1 MIWRYKSIE
10 DWKNAPTVDKQ
21 GRDIPQGGTSP
32 GPVSGRLKTTR
43 QRVHYLINAGYL
55 DAVYIQEGL
64 KTGYIYIS
72 DESVDRFLKNPP
84 PKPGP
89 KKRVSIPEI
98 AKWVLKGFW
107 EDVKARRSLT
117 VDEMKK
123 WLESTKEGKDFRL
136 RLRDQ
141 YGPKYYAI
149 EEAVIAAAVG
159 LGLKKPER

>member
-10 DWKNAPTVDKQ
+10 DWKNSPTVDKD
-21 GRDIPQGGTSP
+21 GRQIPQGGTSP
-32 GPVSGRLKTTR
+32 GPVARRLETDR

-72 DESVDRFLKNPP
+72 DESVERFLKNTP

-89 KKRVSIPEI
+89 KKKVSIPEI
-98 AKWVLKGFW
+98 AKWVLKGFL

-117 VDEMKK
+117 GEDVKK
-123 WLESTKEGKDFRL
+123 WLESTPEGKDFRL
-136 RLRDQ
+136 RFRDQ
-141 YGPKYYAI
+141 YGPIYYEI

-159 LGLKKPER
+159 LGLKKPRR